1 MSQCQI
7 LYFRGGILEDTDE
20 LSSVDILA
28 AAKTAS
34 SKHPHLTAEIWLDR
48 RKAAVL
54 RPYWDHRATHKNG

>member
-1 MSQCQI
+1 M
-7 LYFRGGILEDTDE
+7 EDTDE